1 MKRINFYRHIFIS
14 FGSRATFFLL
24 ISKFKKSPTR
34 NIRIRSIKHPITLS
48 NFREDVTTLFQIF
61 FAKEYEI
68 TSDTRIETII
78 DCGANIGL
86 SAVYFANKYPNA
98 KIIAIEPDSNNFSF
112 LQNNARNY
120 PNVSCLQRAVWPVNT
135 SLEVVDPGRG
145 GWGLQTKRSSNGKLK
160 SITIEEIMEQYHL
173 PKIDLLKIDIEGAEQ
188 ELFEYNYDN
197 WLSKTSAIAI
207 ELHDFLRP
215 GISHSFYKAIEPY
228 AFKIHTRGENL
239 ICQK

>member
-1 MKRINFYRHIFIS
+1 MNKIGFIFRLYNRYG
-14 FGSRATFFLL
+14 FRAVMFL
-24 ISKFKKSPTR
+24 ITSKFKKNKIE
-34 NIRIRSIKHPITLS
+34 NIRIKGIRPPLTLS
-48 NFREDVTTLFQIF
+48 NFKEDVTTLFQIF
-61 FAKEYEI
+61 FVKEY
-68 TSDTRIETII
+68 SVDLKDAPKFII

-86 SAVYFANKYPNA
+86 SAVYFANKFPNA
-98 KIIAIEPDSNNFSF
+98 RIIAIEPDSNNFSF
-112 LQNNARNY
+112 LQNNTRNY

-145 GWGLQTKRSSNGKLK
+145 GWGLQTKTSSNGKLK
-160 SITIEEIMEQYHL
+160 SITIDEIMEQYHF

-228 AFKIHTRGENL
+228 AFKMHTRGENL